1 MGIGSG
7 IALFVVGAIV
17 TWAININ
24 LPYVADYAL
33 GVILMVAGAV
43 WFVVALIMHM
53 QRRRDRVVTEQR
65 YEQPRRRLRTARTTP
80 CWSCVCRLPPA

>member
-33 GVILMVAGAV
+33 GVILMVAGVV

-53 QRRRDRVVTEQR
+53 QRRRERVVTEQR
-65 YEQPRRRLRTARTTP
+65 YEQP
-80 CWSCVCRLPPA
+80 PPPPSYR

>member
-7 IALFVVGAIV
+7 IVLFVVGAIV

-33 GVILMVAGAV
+33 GVILMVAGVV

-53 QRRRDRVVTEQR
+53 QRRRERVVTEQR
-65 YEQPRRRLRTARTTP
+65 YEQP
-80 CWSCVCRLPPA
+80 PPPPSYR

>member
-43 WFVVALIMHM
+43 WFVVALIMHL
-53 QRRRDRVVTEQR
+53 QRRRDHVSEHHYDHQYRGG
-65 YEQPRRRLRTARTTP
+65 
-80 CWSCVCRLPPA
+80 PPA

>member
-43 WFVVALIMHM
+43 WFVVALVMHM
-53 QRRRDRVVTEQR
+53 QRRREQRVVTEQR
-65 YEQPRRRLRTARTTP
+65 YEQP
-80 CWSCVCRLPPA
+80 PPPPPTYR

>member
-24 LPYVADYAL
+24 LPSA
-33 GVILMVAGAV
+33 
-43 WFVVALIMHM
+43 
-53 QRRRDRVVTEQR
+53 
-65 YEQPRRRLRTARTTP
+65 
-80 CWSCVCRLPPA
+80 SS

>member
-33 GVILMVAGAV
+33 GVILMLAGAV
-43 WFVVALIMHM
+43 WFVVALIMHL
-53 QRRRDRVVTEQR
+53 QRRRERVTEHH
-65 YEQPRRRLRTARTTP
+65 YE
-80 CWSCVCRLPPA
+80 PPYR

>member
-53 QRRRDRVVTEQR
+53 QHRRDRVVTEQR
-65 YEQPRRRLRTARTTP
+65 YEQP
-80 CWSCVCRLPPA
+80 PPPPSYR

>member
-43 WFVVALIMHM
+43 WFVVALIMHL
-53 QRRRDRVVTEQR
+53 QRRRDHAAEH
-65 YEQPRRRLRTARTTP
+65 YHGHEHPYDQPHR
-80 CWSCVCRLPPA
+80 

>member
-33 GVILMVAGAV
+33 GVILMAAGAV
-43 WFVVALIMHM
+43 WFVVALIMHL
-53 QRRRDRVVTEQR
+53 QHRRERERVVTEQR
-65 YEQPRRRLRTARTTP
+65 YE
-80 CWSCVCRLPPA
+80 PPPPPPSYR

>member
-53 QRRRDRVVTEQR
+53 QRRRDRVATEQR
-65 YEQPRRRLRTARTTP
+65 YEQP
-80 CWSCVCRLPPA
+80 PPPPSYR

>member
-53 QRRRDRVVTEQR
+53 QRRRERVVTEQR
-65 YEQPRRRLRTARTTP
+65 YEQP
-80 CWSCVCRLPPA
+80 PPPPSYR

>member
-53 QRRRDRVVTEQR
+53 QRRRDQVVTEQR
-65 YEQPRRRLRTARTTP
+65 YER
-80 CWSCVCRLPPA
+80 PPPPPSYR